1 MWCSVTT
8 KLTEDWHP
16 HFWNHNLFIV
26 YYHLVWGLDFCLS
39 QRIYSQYP
47 YPLSPYANILSFSFL
62 LAFWVWL
69 FVVEMKNLKNNAY
82 SIQKL
87 WMGEWRCQL
96 YVHYMFW
103 CNQKHWEYVVL
114 RCKNKS
120 ISDIA
125 VLLLKIKPLQNYVSR
140 RQSVSGSI
148 VLGFL
153 LCDIVWHHVLFPKA
167 EIWTLGYV
175 TEDWSEF
182 KFKNIGLDNNITRMV
197 LTSYKENF
205 ATNFQPQI
213 VTMLWS
219 ISNETYANI
228 FSQLAC
234 WSVGWSLC
242 CLMFW
247 SPQMQDCFSGKI

>member
-1 MWCSVTT
+1 MLFQNSQGTT
-8 KLTEDWHP
+8 ESSNEPYIDVVFSDNKVNRRLTS
-16 HFWNHNLFIV
+16 HFLKSSHCILPSSLRSGFLPITEEFI
-26 YYHLVWGLDFCLS
+26 HSIHILCHHMQTF
-39 QRIYSQYP
+39 
-47 YPLSPYANILSFSFL
+47 LSFSFL

-125 VLLLKIKPLQNYVSR
+125 VLLLKIKPLQNCVSR
-140 RQSVSGSI
+140 RQSMCESI

-153 LCDIVWHHVLFPKA
+153 SCDIISCL
-167 EIWTLGYV
+167 LGPH
-175 TEDWSEF
+175 SQQ
-182 KFKNIGLDNNITRMV
+182 
-197 LTSYKENF
+197 LTH
-205 ATNFQPQI
+205 
-213 VTMLWS
+213 
-219 ISNETYANI
+219 
-228 FSQLAC
+228 
-234 WSVGWSLC
+234 
-242 CLMFW
+242 
-247 SPQMQDCFSGKI
+247 

>member
-1 MWCSVTT
+1 MFSDNKVNRRLASPLLESQSIHCILPSSLRSGFLPITENLLTVSISFVTIC
-8 KLTEDWHP
+8 K
-16 HFWNHNLFIV
+16 HFVIFFLA
-26 YYHLVWGLDFCLS
+26 GL
-39 QRIYSQYP
+39 
-47 YPLSPYANILSFSFL
+47 
-62 LAFWVWL
+62 WVWL

-153 LCDIVWHHVLFPKA
+153 LCDIISCSQKLKY
-167 EIWTLGYV
+167 ELLGMWQK
-175 TEDWSEF
+175 TGQ
-182 KFKNIGLDNNITRMV
+182 NL
-197 LTSYKENF
+197 
-205 ATNFQPQI
+205 
-213 VTMLWS
+213 
-219 ISNETYANI
+219 
-228 FSQLAC
+228 
-234 WSVGWSLC
+234 SLRT
-242 CLMFW
+242 
-247 SPQMQDCFSGKI
+247 